1 MNILKSALYALL
13 FLFPLAGCSSL
24 ASNPTFKMA
33 RHLFPQES
41 NVDQVQL
48 DGRYQYIRVVVD
60 GGVAFLASDSPDVEA
75 TDQDAVWF
83 SAGREVLRFRNGR
96 LVAAVGLPTEWR
108 NVILPELPVWSELVG
123 SEKSF
128 KWVRIRDV
136 MPGYLY
142 GIHDHLVLNRITPQT
157 RSNLTGVDPGTLV
170 WFEESFED
178 RPVAGTL
185 RPPEGLPPARYAVKV
200 NEVTASVIYAEQ
212 CISAK
217 FCFTWQRWPVR
228 VDKR

>member
-13 FLFPLAGCSSL
+13 FLFPLAGCSSW

-41 NVDQVQL
+41 NTDQVRL
-48 DGRYQYIRVVVD
+48 DARYQYIRVVVE

-108 NVILPELPVWSELVG
+108 NVVLPELPAWSELAG
-123 SEKSF
+123 RDQSF

-142 GIHDHLVLNRITPQT
+142 GIPDHLSLKKIAPQVQ
-157 RSNLTGVDPGTLV
+157 SNLTGIDPHTLV
-170 WFEESFED
+170 WFEESLENG
-178 RPVAGTL
+178 PAVQAI
-185 RPPEGLPPARYAVKV
+185 RPPEDLPPARYAVRV
-200 NEVTASVIYAEQ
+200 NGANASVVYAEQ
-212 CISAK
+212 CVSAK
-217 FCFTWQRWPVR
+217 LCFTWQRWPV
-228 VDKR
+228 KAGKQ